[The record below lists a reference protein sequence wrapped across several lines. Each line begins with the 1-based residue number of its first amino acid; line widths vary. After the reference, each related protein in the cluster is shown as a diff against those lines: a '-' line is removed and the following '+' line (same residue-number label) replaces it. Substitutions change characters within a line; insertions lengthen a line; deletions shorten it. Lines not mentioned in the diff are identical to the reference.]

1 MQCNLKYL
9 QPGLGRGR
17 RQASATCGSDV
28 ANKSKER
35 SRIRYTHHLSLLNQT
50 FQVCFPV
57 PPMLIIFELG
67 TRRIREQSETM
78 PKFLA
83 LSLLD
88 RVEFMNREPVSYGAM
103 VVAE

>member
-1 MQCNLKYL
+1 ML
-9 QPGLGRGR
+9 QTSPKRG
-17 RQASATCGSDV
+17 AGSG
-28 ANKSKER
+28 
-35 SRIRYTHHLSLLNQT
+35 THHLSPPNQT
-50 FQVCFPV
+50 FRVMQVCFPL

-67 TRRIREQSETM
+67 TRRIRERSETM

-88 RVEFMNREPVSYGAM
+88 HVEFMNRVPVNYGAM